1 MSTTL
6 TTTPIYPGD
15 KALDQL
21 TALGIPAAHAVR
33 WASMGPAVS
42 ATLWTYSG
50 HALLEAHRTTSAHRT
65 IVDACLLEGSN
76 SGADTIESARFWESL
91 I

>member
-42 ATLWTYSG
+42 VTLWTYSG

-65 IVDACLLEGSN
+65 IVEIGRAHV
-76 SGADTIESARFWESL
+76 
-91 I
+91 